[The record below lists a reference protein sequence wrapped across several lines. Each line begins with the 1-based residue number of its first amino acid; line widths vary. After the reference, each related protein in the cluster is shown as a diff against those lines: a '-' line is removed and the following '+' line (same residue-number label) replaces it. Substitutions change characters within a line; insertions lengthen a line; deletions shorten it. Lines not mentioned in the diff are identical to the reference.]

1 MTITS
6 TASIEIYS
14 PSDRTFTPRELRK
27 LQNELNEELDNAV
40 DRVLDRWKIEND
52 QIHPILVDELYV
64 EKDVV
69 ED

>member
-1 MTITS
+1 MTITAN
-6 TASIEIYS
+6 ASIEICS
-14 PSDRTFTPRELRK
+14 PSDRAFTPRELRK
-27 LQNELNEELDNAV
+27 LQNELNEELEDAV
-40 DRVLDRWKIEND
+40 YRVLDRWKIEND

>member
-1 MTITS
+1 MTITAN
-6 TASIEIYS
+6 ASIEICS
-14 PSDRTFTPRELRK
+14 STDRTFTPREMRK
-27 LQNELNEELDNAV
+27 LQNELNEELEDALHH
-40 DRVLDRWKIEND
+40 VLDRWKIEND